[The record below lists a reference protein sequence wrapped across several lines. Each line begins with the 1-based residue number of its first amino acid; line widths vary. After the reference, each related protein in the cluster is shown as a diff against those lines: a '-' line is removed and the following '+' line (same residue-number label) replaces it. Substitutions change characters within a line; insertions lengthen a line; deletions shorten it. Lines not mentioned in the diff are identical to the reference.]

1 MMETKQ
7 EQQEQIAQLKKKV
20 ESLNIEIAEK
30 IAQRIQIQHNIQ
42 EIAVEIVTGG
52 VFDKGG

>member
-1 MMETKQ
+1 METKQ